1 MVGSIQ
7 HLTEAIKEDLLEVL
21 PHQRKTQRD
30 KLSLL
35 VATMLHVRSANTM
48 DLAASLPIATERI
61 DMRYQWISRFLGN
74 ELVNIHEVI
83 DPFACFV
90 LRQLSLIQSS
100 VILIIDQT
108 QASSE
113 LQVLMISARFGQRA
127 LPLAWCV
134 RKTRG
139 NIGFEDQKVLLDK
152 VTCYLPLNLS
162 VVLMGD
168 RFFGTVDLIEY
179 CKIKNWDY
187 RLRLKNNLLVGH
199 GFQEMKTGDLEKTGN
214 HFLENATLTGLRE
227 QTNIAMIH
235 EEGHKEA
242 WIIAM
247 NQKPDFY
254 TALDYG
260 LRWSAESMFSDFK
273 TRGFGLEDTH
283 LHYPD
288 RLEKLILVMAIAM
301 IWAVFSGLWDAIIH
315 SLPYENKE
323 STLKK
328 PIAA

>member
-7 HLTEAIKEDLLEVL
+7 YLAEAIREDILDVL
-21 PHQRKTQRD
+21 PNQRKTQRD

-35 VATMLHVRSANTM
+35 IATMLHVRSANTM

-74 ELVNIHEVI
+74 ELVDINEII

-90 LRQLSLIQSS
+90 LRQLSLIQSFL
-100 VILIIDQT
+100 ILTIDQT
-108 QASSE
+108 KASSE
-113 LQVLMISARFGQRA
+113 LEVLMVSVRFGQRA

-134 RKTRG
+134 RKTQG

-152 VTCYLPLNLS
+152 VASYLPANVF

-179 CKIKNWDY
+179 CRLRQWDY
-187 RLRLKNNLLVGH
+187 RLRLKGNVIVTKGLIG
-199 GFQEMKTGDLEKTGN
+199 MKAKDLEHLGEYFIQN
-214 HFLENATLTGLRE
+214 VTLTHVHE
-227 QTNIAMIH
+227 QTNIAVVH
-235 EEGHKEA
+235 EEGHEEA

-247 NQKPDFY
+247 SKKPDYYKAF
-254 TALDYG
+254 DYG
-260 LRWSAESMFSDFK
+260 MRWSIESMFSDFK

-283 LHYPD
+283 LHYPN

-315 SLPYENKE
+315 PLPYETKE
-323 STLKK
+323 SALKK

>member
-7 HLTEAIKEDLLEVL
+7 YLAEAIKEDLWEAL

-74 ELVNIHEVI
+74 ELIDIHSVM

-90 LRQLSLIQSS
+90 LRQLEKIQS
-100 VILIIDQT
+100 VVVLIIDQT
-108 QASSE
+108 KASCE
-113 LQVLMISARFGQRA
+113 LQVLMVSVRFGNRA
-127 LPLAWCV
+127 IPLAWCV
-134 RKTRG
+134 RKTQG
-139 NIGFEDQKVLLDK
+139 NIGFEDQKMLLDK
-152 VTCYLPLNLS
+152 VSSYLPSNVS
-162 VVLMGD
+162 AVLMGD
-168 RFFGTVDLIEY
+168 RFFGTADLIEY
-179 CKIKNWDY
+179 CKLKNWDY
-187 RLRLKNNLLVGH
+187 RLRLKNNLIVVH
-199 GFQEMKTGDLEKTGN
+199 GLQEMKTKDLEQ
-214 HFLENATLTGLRE
+214 LEDPFIEHVTLTGLRE
-227 QTNIAMIH
+227 QTNIALIH
-235 EEGHKEA
+235 EEGHEEA

-247 NQKPDFY
+247 SKKPDFY
-254 TALDYG
+254 KALDYG
-260 LRWSAESMFSDFK
+260 MRWSTEPMFSDFK

-283 LHYPD
+283 LHYPH

-301 IWAVFSGLWDAIIH
+301 IWATSSGLWDAIIH
-315 SLPYENKE
+315 SLPYETKP

>member
-7 HLTEAIKEDLLEVL
+7 HLAEAIKEDLREVL
-21 PHQRKTQRD
+21 PNQRKTQRD

-35 VATMLHVRSANTM
+35 VAIMLHVRSANTM

-100 VILIIDQT
+100 VVLIIDQT
-108 QASSE
+108 QASPE
-113 LQVLMISARFGQRA
+113 LQVLMVSVRFGQRA

-134 RKTRG
+134 RKTQG
-139 NIGFEDQKVLLDK
+139 NIGFEDQKLLLDK
-152 VTCYLPLNLS
+152 VSSYLPSNVS

-168 RFFGTVDLIEY
+168 RFFGTVNLIEY
-179 CKIKNWDY
+179 CKLKNWDY
-187 RLRLKNNLLVGH
+187 RLRLKNNLLVIH
-199 GFQEMKTGDLEKTGN
+199 GLTEMKAKDLEQLGE
-214 HFLENATLTGLRE
+214 HFIENATLTALRE
-227 QTNIAMIH
+227 QTNIALIH
-235 EEGHKEA
+235 EEGHDEA

-247 NQKPDFY
+247 NRKPDFY
-254 TALDYG
+254 KTLDYG
-260 LRWSAESMFSDFK
+260 MRWSIEPMFSDFK

-288 RLEKLILVMAIAM
+288 RLERLILVMAIAM

>member
-7 HLTEAIKEDLLEVL
+7 HLAEAIKEDLLEVL

-74 ELVNIHEVI
+74 ELINIHEVI

-90 LRQLSLIQSS
+90 LRQLSLIQSF
-100 VILIIDQT
+100 VVLIIDQT

-113 LQVLMISARFGQRA
+113 LQVLMVSVRFGQRA
-127 LPLAWCV
+127 VPLAWSV
-134 RKTRG
+134 RKTQG
-139 NIGFEDQKVLLDK
+139 NIGFEDQKLLLDK
-152 VTCYLPLNLS
+152 VISYLPSNIS

-179 CKIKNWDY
+179 CKLKNWDY
-187 RLRLKNNLLVGH
+187 RLRLKNNLIVGL
-199 GFQEMKTGDLEKTGN
+199 GLQELKTKDLERLGEDFYM
-214 HFLENATLTGLRE
+214 HATLTGLRE
-227 QTNIAMIH
+227 QTNIAVIQGH
-235 EEGHKEA
+235 EEA

-247 NQKPDFY
+247 NQKPGFY
-254 TALDYG
+254 KALDYG
-260 LRWSAESMFSDFK
+260 MRWSTEAMFSDFK

-283 LHYPD
+283 LHYSD

-315 SLPYENKE
+315 SLPYETKQ

>member
-7 HLTEAIKEDLLEVL
+7 HLTEAIKEDLLKVL
-21 PHQRKTQRD
+21 PNQRKTQRD

-61 DMRYQWISRFLGN
+61 DMRYQWISRFLSN
-74 ELVNIHEVI
+74 ELVNSNEVI
-83 DPFACFV
+83 EPFACFV
-90 LRQLSLIQSS
+90 LRQLKKIQSCI
-100 VILIIDQT
+100 VLIIDQT
-108 QASSE
+108 EASSQ
-113 LQVLMISARFGQRA
+113 LQVLMVSARFGQRA
-127 LPLAWCV
+127 VPLVWCV
-134 RKTRG
+134 RETKG
-139 NIGFEDQKVLLDK
+139 NIDFEDQKLLLDK
-152 VTCYLPLNLS
+152 VATYLPSDIS

-168 RFFGTVDLIEY
+168 RFFGTVNLIEY
-179 CKIKNWDY
+179 CKKRGWDY
-187 RLRLKNNLLVGH
+187 RLRLRNNLIIRH
-199 GFQEMKTGDLEKTGN
+199 GLDEMKTNDLESRQDY
-214 HFLENATLTGLRE
+214 FIEDATLTDLRE
-227 QTNIAMIH
+227 QTNIATIH
-235 EEGHKEA
+235 EEGHEEA

-254 TALDYG
+254 KALDYG
-260 LRWSAESMFSDFK
+260 MRWSIEAMFSDFK

-283 LHYPD
+283 LRYPD

-301 IWAVFSGLWDAIIH
+301 IWAIFSGLWDAIIH

-328 PIAA
+328 PAAA

>member
-7 HLTEAIKEDLLEVL
+7 HLAEAIRENLREVL
-21 PHQRKTQRD
+21 PNQRKTQRD

-61 DMRYQWISRFLGN
+61 DMRYQWISRFFGN

-100 VILIIDQT
+100 IVLIIDQT
-108 QASSE
+108 QASSK
-113 LQVLMISARFGQRA
+113 LQLLMVSVRFGQRA

-134 RKTRG
+134 RQTQG
-139 NIGFEDQKVLLDK
+139 NIGFEDQKLLLDK
-152 VTCYLPLNLS
+152 VSSYLPSNVS
-162 VVLMGD
+162 FVLMGD
-168 RFFGTVDLIEY
+168 RFFGTADLIEY
-179 CKIKNWDY
+179 CKLKNWDY
-187 RLRLKNNLLVGH
+187 RLRLKNNLIVTH
-199 GFQEMKTGDLEKTGN
+199 GLQEMKTKDLEQLGE
-214 HFLENATLTGLRE
+214 HFIEHVTLTALRE

-235 EEGHKEA
+235 EEGHEEA

-247 NQKPDFY
+247 SKKPDFY
-254 TALDYG
+254 KALDYG
-260 LRWSAESMFSDFK
+260 MRWSTEPMFSDFK

-283 LHYPD
+283 MHYPD
-288 RLEKLILVMAIAM
+288 RLERLILVMAIAM

-315 SLPYENKE
+315 SLPYENKD
-323 STLKK
+323 STPKK

>member
-7 HLTEAIKEDLLEVL
+7 YLAEAIKEDLKDVL

-48 DLAASLPIATERI
+48 DLAASLPITTSRL
-61 DMRYQWISRFLGN
+61 DMRYQWIFRFLGN

-100 VILIIDQT
+100 VVFIIDQT
-108 QASSE
+108 QVSSD
-113 LQVLMISARFGQRA
+113 LQVLMISVRAGKRA

-134 RKTRG
+134 RKTQG
-139 NIGFEDQKVLLDK
+139 NIGFEDQKYLLDK
-152 VTCYLPLNLS
+152 VSSYLPSNVC

-179 CKIKNWDY
+179 CKNHKWDY
-187 RLRLKNNLLVGH
+187 RLRLKGNLLVVDGLI
-199 GFQEMKTGDLEKTGN
+199 EMKAKDLEQAEKFFIEG
-214 HFLENATLTGLRE
+214 ATITGLRE
-227 QTNIAMIH
+227 QTNIAVIH

-247 NQKPDFY
+247 SKKPDFY
-254 TALDYG
+254 KALDYAM
-260 LRWSAESMFSDFK
+260 RWSTEPMFSDFK

-283 LHYPD
+283 LNYPD
-288 RLEKLILVMAIAM
+288 RLERLILVMSIAM

-315 SLPYENKE
+315 PLPYETKE

-328 PIAA
+328 PVAA

>member
-7 HLTEAIKEDLLEVL
+7 CLAEAIKEDLKDVL

-48 DLAASLPIATERI
+48 DLAASLPIATSRI

-90 LRQLSLIQSS
+90 LRQLRLVQSS

-113 LQVLMISARFGQRA
+113 LQVLMVSVRAGKRA

-134 RKTRG
+134 RKTQG
-139 NIGFEDQKVLLDK
+139 NIGFEDQKILLDK
-152 VTCYLPLNLS
+152 VSRYLPSDVS

-168 RFFGTVDLIEY
+168 RFFGTVDLIDY
-179 CKIKNWDY
+179 CKIQKWDY
-187 RLRLKNNLLVGH
+187 RLRLKDNLLVIDGLT
-199 GFQEMKTGDLEKTGN
+199 EMKIKEIEQTGK
-214 HFLENATLTGLRE
+214 HFLENVTITGLRE
-227 QTNIAMIH
+227 QTNIAVIH
-235 EEGHKEA
+235 EEGHDEA

-247 NQKPDFY
+247 SKKPDSY
-254 TALDYG
+254 KALDYG
-260 LRWSAESMFSDFK
+260 MRWSIEAMFSDFK

-283 LHYPD
+283 LNYPE
-288 RLEKLILVMAIAM
+288 RLERLILVMAIAM
-301 IWAVFSGLWDAIIH
+301 IWAVFSGLFDAIIH
-315 SLPYENKE
+315 PLPYETKE

-328 PIAA
+328 PVAA